1 MPNILI
7 AGELHPSGLEIIK
20 QNPKYSIDYLKE
32 VSNENFLPYLKN
44 ADALIIRTQ
53 TLKKNHM
60 EKAKKLKIVSRHGV
74 GYDNVDYK
82 KYHA

>member
-53 TLKKNHM
+53 TLKKKSYRKSQKVKN
-60 EKAKKLKIVSRHGV
+60 SF
-74 GYDNVDYK
+74 
-82 KYHA
+82 